1 MRLVLKDS
9 SVIQIVDSFGIG
21 DLIAHYAEVSDVATD
36 VEKCTEEN
44 CSAIKLIS
52 DSGEIMA
59 EYTDM
64 VFAGVTTAQ
73 SSEPGVGIEAH
84 FHFRAKTAEERM
96 MQMLVELQSRVG
108 AIEESQAI
116 QDGAIEDL
124 AGNVSDMG
132 ETQDLM
138 DGAITDLADA
148 VSELTE
154 SNDLQDGAIEDLA
167 EAVSD
172 SGN

>member
-9 SVIQIVDSFGIG
+9 SVIQIADSFGIG
-21 DLIAHYAEVSDVATD
+21 DLIATYNDITGVSVD

-44 CSAIKLIS
+44 CSYMKLVS
-52 DSGEIMA
+52 DSGETMA

-64 VFAGVTTAQ
+64 VFAGVTTGAT
-73 SSEPGVGIEAH
+73 SGVSLIEVH

-96 MQMLVELQSRVG
+96 MQMLTELQSKVA
-108 AIEESQAI
+108 AIEESQAL

-124 AGNVSDMG
+124 AGSVSDMG

-167 EAVSD
+167 EAVS
-172 SGN
+172 GN